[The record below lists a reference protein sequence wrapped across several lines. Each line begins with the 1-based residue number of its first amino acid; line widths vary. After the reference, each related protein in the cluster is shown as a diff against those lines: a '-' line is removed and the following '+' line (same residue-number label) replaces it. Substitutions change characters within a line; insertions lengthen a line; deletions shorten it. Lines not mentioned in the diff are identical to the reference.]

1 MELNSGVNPAS
12 YTNAQFL
19 ASFAG
24 AFTAF
29 AKSDD
34 PNVHPVPDIITPSWE
49 TYGEGKKEMLF
60 NKTQDEQPDI
70 RPFQT
75 DSELLARCECVQFEL
90 P

>member
-1 MELNSGVNPAS
+1 MKRNSGVSPAS

-34 PNVHPVPDIITPSWE
+34 PNVHPVPEIITPNWE
-49 TYGEGKKEMLF
+49 MFGEGNNEMLF
-60 NKTQDEQPDI
+60 NKTQDGQPDI
-70 RPFQT
+70 KPFQT
-75 DSELLARCECVQFEL
+75 DSGLLARCEYVKF
-90 P
+90 